1 MLLSIEVAVEYW
13 LSLTWS
19 PQAQW
24 LCDSTHD
31 SPLRD
36 EVNALPPDLPG
47 YKCQNSV
54 VVGTSTG
61 VTEDLCI
68 QVCCLFAPV
77 HHLGFL

>member
-1 MLLSIEVAVEYW
+1 MLGSVLSKTMLLSIEVAVEYW

-36 EVNALPPDLPG
+36 EVRQCLLICLPLEPLSSFP
-47 YKCQNSV
+47 K
-54 VVGTSTG
+54 
-61 VTEDLCI
+61 EEEE
-68 QVCCLFAPV
+68 
-77 HHLGFL
+77 